1 MSLSL
6 KQQMRFLKET
16 DPVLFEAINKCYHRS
31 LYESEEYVDNDDSGL
46 DDVQETTKGVQA
58 LLQKVHDDVGINPNQ
73 KEGTQIYTKTPDDE
87 IPDATIIP
95 EQNPL
100 AYGSNPS
107 ESAETDD
114 IFGDLFMDDSTK
126 ETTAAD
132 ESTTSEENE
141 ASESESY
148 TSTVTEEDTTQSD
161 SADTKEKDENEVT
174 VDDDI

>member
-1 MSLSL
+1 
-6 KQQMRFLKET
+6 MRFLKET

-46 DDVQETTKGVQA
+46 DGVQETTKGVQA

-73 KEGTQIYTKTPDDE
+73 KEGTQIYTKTPEDE

-100 AYGSNPS
+100 AYGSNHS
-107 ESAETDD
+107 ESAEDDD
-114 IFGDLFMDDSTK
+114 IFGDLFMDDESTN
-126 ETTAAD
+126 EAAPADD
-132 ESTTSEENE
+132 ESTTSDEIES
-141 ASESESY
+141 SESEAFESKPD
-148 TSTVTEEDTTQSD
+148 TSTVTEEDTNQSGFNN
-161 SADTKEKDENEVT
+161 TTEKDEDEVT

>member
-73 KEGTQIYTKTPDDE
+73 KEGTQIYTKTPEDE

-107 ESAETDD
+107 ESAEDDD
-114 IFGDLFMDDSTK
+114 IFGDLFMDDESTN
-126 ETTAAD
+126 EAAPPD
-132 ESTTSEENE
+132 NEFTTSEENE
-141 ASESESY
+141 STTSKDNESSESEPD
-148 TSTVTEEDTTQSD
+148 TST
-161 SADTKEKDENEVT
+161 DTKEKDEDEVT

>member
-1 MSLSL
+1 
-6 KQQMRFLKET
+6 MRFLKET

-31 LYESEEYVDNDDSGL
+31 LYESEEYADN
-46 DDVQETTKGVQA
+46 VKETTKGVQA

-73 KEGTQIYTKTPDDE
+73 KEGTQIYTKTTEDE

-107 ESAETDD
+107 ESAEDDD
-114 IFGDLFMDDSTK
+114 IFGDLFMDDESTN
-126 ETTAAD
+126 EAVPPD
-132 ESTTSEENE
+132 NESTTSEENE
-141 ASESESY
+141 SSKSEPD
-148 TSTVTEEDTTQSD
+148 TST
-161 SADTKEKDENEVT
+161 DTKEKDEDEVT

>member
-73 KEGTQIYTKTPDDE
+73 KEGTQIYTKTPEDE

-107 ESAETDD
+107 ESAEDDD
-114 IFGDLFMDDSTK
+114 IFGDLFMDD
-126 ETTAAD
+126 
-132 ESTTSEENE
+132 ES
-141 ASESESY
+141 SESEPD
-148 TSTVTEEDTTQSD
+148 TST
-161 SADTKEKDENEVT
+161 DTKEKDEDEVT